1 MLTLR
6 LMSPDR
12 TDWTEGLWK
21 SSLQRT
27 ATERGRRLRN
37 GEQMGTKVCVQCVCK
52 WNPELMV
59 VVVLDFDAVA
69 LGCVVQVFFFFLFKR
84 LFVRPGTSSSVFNAC
99 ASEGLTSGGSQ
110 QAEGR

>member
-1 MLTLR
+1 MEEFASTNSYR
-6 LMSPDR
+6 EG
-12 TDWTEGLWK
+12 TEAEEWRADGDK
-21 SSLQRT
+21 S
-27 ATERGRRLRN
+27 
-37 GEQMGTKVCVQCVCK
+37 VCSCVCK

-69 LGCVVQVFFFFLFKR
+69 LGCVVQVFFFFFFKR